1 MNPLMSLSQTQS
13 DLCQRKTFRVLRE
26 PPFVG
31 RTDEIHQ
38 IMQLL
43 AVTDQDHGQVV
54 LVRGPAG
61 IGKSR
66 LIEEITV
73 HAQRYGALVA
83 IGRCWRNGEAPP
95 LWPWRMLLR
104 ELDAPDSLL
113 AEQQPETASSRFA
126 RFVAV
131 LDYLRT
137 ASQATSLLLILDDA
151 HLADPATLLLTR
163 FLARE
168 RRKLRLLLLLTR
180 RDDVAD
186 ALPEV
191 KELLAELEEDTV
203 VFPLAGLTDDEVS
216 AYLSACGCSN
226 LSPELLCTVSKVT
239 KGNPLHLRSVVGRNT
254 LGGETHL
261 EGLEQAIARIIEQLS
276 GPDRRLVGLAALLG
290 MDASLHEVAR
300 LADMSPSVTAE
311 TLAGAI
317 TLGIMVE
324 RPGDRVSF
332 VHERVRDVALAFLGP
347 AECLAAHA
355 RAARLLTG
363 PTPER
368 MLRRAHHAFIAASR
382 SIEDAATA
390 VRIAREAATA
400 LQTMDGFEQA
410 AGLLGHAVELHETAA
425 LTEPAAALIVEWAEA
440 ILACGRLT
448 DARPLFHRAARAAEA
463 EGDSITLAR
472 AALGL
477 GGVWVREHR
486 LMEEAERVAALQRR
500 ALATLPEEAT
510 ILHTRLTTRLAAEHV
525 YRGGPVAAVEAGVD
539 AARRT
544 GDARALAEALSL
556 CHHALLTPEHARHRL
571 SVAHELITV
580 ASVAGD
586 GVLSLIGL
594 CWRAVDLFLLGD
606 PAANTALAEL
616 RLRADTIR
624 CQSIL
629 FIVRAMEV
637 MLAVRAGQFTQAEQ
651 LATACYELGSEVG
664 DADALAY
671 YGAHLAGIRVFQG
684 REAELADLAASIATS
699 PTLTERDRV
708 FSSAAAL
715 FALRGGHPHQARVML
730 EGLKRDGL
738 CSIVPTSAWLLTM
751 LAVVELAAALKDSQT
766 AQAAYDAL
774 APYAELPIM
783 ASLAVVC
790 FGSVHRPL
798 ALAALTC
805 GKIDLAIEHFTA
817 AVKANERLGHR
828 PAAIQAR
835 ADLALALLQRAG
847 TSDERRGRTLI
858 QEASAEAE
866 TLGMSGLVV
875 RWREALAAMKERTL
889 GADCK
894 FVSIASAPQ
903 GGWRVALG
911 GHIATVPDLVGMR
924 YVAQLVAAPNQDIPA
939 VALVADTGVLP
950 SGTSKQEVMD
960 SATVNAVRERIRE
973 LRRQPILTL
982 SEQEELNTLTH
993 ELASACGLGGR
1004 IRAFADI
1011 AERARTAVRKA
1022 IKRTIAYVSAANP
1035 VVGRHLAERIET
1047 GSVCCYRVVDYEE
1060 NGTCL

>member
-1 MNPLMSLSQTQS
+1 MFPSQTQPG
-13 DLCQRKTFRVLRE
+13 LCQKKTLRVHGE

-31 RTDEIHQ
+31 RTDEIQQ
-38 IMQLL
+38 IMQFL
-43 AVTDQDHGQVV
+43 AATDQDHGQVV

-61 IGKSR
+61 IGKTR
-66 LIEEITV
+66 LIEEV
-73 HAQRYGALVA
+73 AVYAQRYGALVA

-113 AEQQPETASSRFA
+113 AEQQLETASGRFA

-137 ASQATSLLLILDDA
+137 ASQVTSLLLILDDA
-151 HLADPATLLLTR
+151 HQADPATLLLTR

-168 RRKLRLLLLLTR
+168 RRRLRLLLLLTR
-180 RDDVAD
+180 RDDVTGA
-186 ALPEV
+186 PSEV
-191 KELLAELEEDTV
+191 QELLAELEHDAV
-203 VFPLAGLTDDEVS
+203 VLPLIGLTNSEVS

-226 LSPELLCTVSKVT
+226 LSPDLLGAVGKVT
-239 KGNPLHLRSVVGRNT
+239 KGNPLHLRSVVGHT
-254 LGGETHL
+254 KLGAETRL

-276 GPDRRLVGLAALLG
+276 SPDRRLVGFAALLG
-290 MDASLHEVAR
+290 IEFSLHEAAR
-300 LADMSPSVTAE
+300 LAGLSPRVAAE
-311 TLAGAI
+311 TLARAT
-317 TLGIMVE
+317 TLGIIVE

-332 VHERVRDVALAFLGP
+332 IHERVRDVALAFLGP

-355 RAARLLTG
+355 RAAQLLTG

-368 MLRRAHHAFIAASR
+368 LLRRAHHAFIAASR
-382 SIEDAATA
+382 STEDAAAA
-390 VRIAREAATA
+390 VHIARQAATA
-400 LQTMDGFEQA
+400 LQALDGFEQA
-410 AGLLGHAVELHETAA
+410 AGLLRQAVELHEAAA
-425 LTEPAAALIVEWAEA
+425 LTEPAAALLVEWAEA
-440 ILACGRLT
+440 VLACGRLT
-448 DARPLFHRAARAAEA
+448 AARPLFHRAARAAEA

-486 LMEEAERVAALQRR
+486 LTEEAERVAALQRR
-500 ALATLPEEAT
+500 ALATLPAEAA

-544 GDARALAEALSL
+544 GDARALAEALSFY
-556 CHHALLTPEHARHRL
+556 HHALLTPEHARRRL

-586 GVLSLIGL
+586 GLLSLIGL

-616 RLRADTIR
+616 RLRVETVR

-651 LATACYELGSEVG
+651 LATACYELGAEVG

-671 YGAHLAGIRVFQG
+671 YGAHLAGIRMFQG
-684 REAELADLAASIATS
+684 REAELANLAASIAAS

-715 FALRGGHPHQARVML
+715 FALRGGHPQQARVML
-730 EGLKRDGL
+730 EELRRNGLHG
-738 CSIVPTSAWLLTM
+738 IVPTSAWLLTM
-751 LAVVELAAALKDSQT
+751 LAVVELAAALKDREN

-774 APYAELPIM
+774 APYADLPIM

-805 GKIDLAIEHFTA
+805 GKVNLAIEHCTA

-866 TLGMSGLVV
+866 ALGMTGLVV
-875 RWREALAAMKERTL
+875 RWREALAATKKMPL
-889 GADCK
+889 GVESK
-894 FVSIASAPQ
+894 FVSISSAPQ

-924 YVAQLVAAPNQDIPA
+924 YLAHLVEKPNQNVSA
-939 VALVADTGVLP
+939 LALVVGHGTHP
-950 SGTSKQEVMD
+950 SIGNRHAVMD
-960 SATVNAVRERIRE
+960 PAAVTAVRARIRE
-973 LRRQPILTL
+973 LRQQQVL
-982 SEQEELNTLTH
+982 SGEEQNELDALTH
-993 ELASACGLGGR
+993 ELARTSGLGSR
-1004 IRAFADI
+1004 IRSFAD
-1011 AERARTAVRKA
+1011 APERARTAVRKA
-1022 IKRTIAYVSAANP
+1022 VKRAIEQVTVANP
-1035 VVGRHLAERIET
+1035 VVGQHLAKWIET
-1047 GSVCCYRVVDYEE
+1047 GAVCRYHIVGPTDTGACR
-1060 NGTCL
+1060 